1 MMNPANRGLNSV
13 LTRITNKLQ
22 QDSLVHDALHE
33 LRECLDVDR
42 VALYYFYTHW
52 QGQVTFEA
60 LSDHKYSIICST
72 GADECFKRKYADL
85 YIAGRIYWADDI
97 ETAPISDCHR
107 DFLRSLQVRSNL
119 VAPVLNNGKL
129 WGLLVAHHCQ
139 DIKKWEDSDITSM
152 RLYSQG
158 LSAAPSIQGEV
169 LDFD

>member
-1 MMNPANRGLNSV
+1 MNSV

-139 DIKKWEDSDITSM
+139 DVKKWEDSDITSM

-158 LSAAPSIQGEV
+158 LSAAPSIQSEV

>member
-42 VALYYFYTHW
+42 VALYYFYSHW
-52 QGQVTFEA
+52 KGQVTFEA

-72 GADECFKRKYADL
+72 GADECFKREYADL

-97 ETAPISDCHR
+97 EIAPISDCHR

-139 DIKKWEDSDITSM
+139 DVKKWEHSDITSM

-158 LSAAPSIQGEV
+158 LSAAPSIQSEV
-169 LDFD
+169 LEFD